1 MVGPIGPSPLPR
13 EPHCLSLA
21 LEIVEADARLLQ
33 DLLAKS
39 DSHVAG
45 KVIVLSPPHFLL
57 IINSFLT
64 SFPFSSGSRAGE
76 VAPSY
81 GANRGGPWLLLGG
94 VPGQHRVSCLGY
106 C

>member
-81 GANRGGPWLLLGG
+81 GANRGCSLVECLDNI
-94 VPGQHRVSCLGY
+94 VCRV
-106 C
+106 